1 MFQSRSVQSQVVERV
16 RFVNS
21 VIAVIVAVAVILFAV
36 SNRQEVEITL
46 WPLPFQANAG
56 VYAVVLVAV
65 LVGFIAG
72 MIATW
77 MVGGGARRERRRL
90 RGQVRDLEQSLGRSK
105 MTVDS

>member
-1 MFQSRSVQSQVVERV
+1 V
-16 RFVNS
+16 RFINT
-21 VIAVIVAVAVILFAV
+21 VIAVIVALAVVLFAV
-36 SNRQEVEITL
+36 SNRQEVEVTL
-46 WPLPFQANAG
+46 WPLPFQVNAG

-77 MVGGGARRERRRL
+77 MAGGGARRERRRL

-105 MTVDS
+105 MAVDS